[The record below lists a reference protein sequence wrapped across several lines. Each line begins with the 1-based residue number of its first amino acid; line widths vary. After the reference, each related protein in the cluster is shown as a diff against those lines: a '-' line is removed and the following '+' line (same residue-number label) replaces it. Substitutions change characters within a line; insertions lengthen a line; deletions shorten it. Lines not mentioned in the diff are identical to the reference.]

1 MTQAEIEERLIAL
14 EAELRLLKAQ
24 QVTRPNKAD
33 PKWVLAHAG
42 RFANDPGFDEVVRL
56 GREYRESLR
65 PKPKRKPTTRKPKAP
80 VKNGRA

>member
-1 MTQAEIEERLIAL
+1 MTQAEIEERLLAL
-14 EAELRLLKAQ
+14 AAEIRQLKS
-24 QVTRPNKAD
+24 QVQPQPNKAD

-65 PKPKRKPTTRKPKAP
+65 PKR
-80 VKNGRA
+80 

>member
-14 EAELRLLKAQ
+14 EAEIRLLKTQ
-24 QVTRPNKAD
+24 QARPNKAD

-42 RFANDPGFDEVVRL
+42 RFADDPGFDEVVRL

-65 PKPKRKPTTRKPKAP
+65 PKP
-80 VKNGRA
+80 

>member
-14 EAELRLLKAQ
+14 EAEIRLLKTQ
-24 QVTRPNKAD
+24 QARPNKAD

-42 RFANDPGFDEVVRL
+42 RFADDPGFDEVVRL

-65 PKPKRKPTTRKPKAP
+65 PKPR
-80 VKNGRA
+80 